1 MYQVAVRAVVDG
13 VPQGVFEVV
22 HHGEAAACELRGLR
36 PATAYQA
43 LLLLLLFIIKNTIVA
58 WLLLIITR
66 KTLSRHC
73 CCFCCFCCH

>member
-43 LLLLLLFIIKNTIVA
+43 RRIYMYIYIIYVG
-58 WLLLIITR
+58 
-66 KTLSRHC
+66 S
-73 CCFCCFCCH
+73 

>member
-43 LLLLLLFIIKNTIVA
+43 LLLLLLFIIQ
-58 WLLLIITR
+58 
-66 KTLSRHC
+66 TL
-73 CCFCCFCCH
+73 